1 MRNGVR
7 SDILMTLLQVGG
19 LVGLGGLGV
28 ALNFICSGDY
38 MEPSTLWQVTS
49 CGINMDDTYLPPY
62 SPPAFPEV

>member
-1 MRNGVR
+1 MQNGFGER
-7 SDILMTLLQVGG
+7 SDILMTLLQRC
-19 LVGLGGLGV
+19 GV
-28 ALNFICSGDY
+28 EGKKKTLNFICSGDY